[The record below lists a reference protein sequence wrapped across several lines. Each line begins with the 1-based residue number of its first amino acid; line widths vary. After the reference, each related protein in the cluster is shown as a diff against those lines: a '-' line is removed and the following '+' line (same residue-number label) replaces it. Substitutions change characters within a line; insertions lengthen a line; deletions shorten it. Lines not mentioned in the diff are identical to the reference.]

1 MYVNRE
7 PQAGVDVLA
16 GPAKR
21 LRVCDVG
28 GLRQQCF
35 ATLPLAR

>member
-7 PQAGVDVLA
+7 LQAGVDVLA
-16 GPAKR
+16 GLAKR
-21 LRVCDVG
+21 LRLCGVG

-35 ATLPLAR
+35 TTLPLAR